1 MSESIETSSESVYFA
16 EARRPVAGLGQ
27 QRLRLTGYG
36 PTLTRTRFTFK
47 KFAGVRGKKTHLRRI
62 WTWGIFQQK
71 HSRQASTL
79 DSRAGSDGS
88 ARQTAQRERHGI
100 LRVRRTV
107 NGLQESAC

>member
-1 MSESIETSSESVYFA
+1 MYFA
-16 EARRPVAGLGQ
+16 EARQPVAGLGQ

-88 ARQTAQRERHGI
+88 ARRQCATDGAARKTRHF
-100 LRVRRTV
+100 
-107 NGLQESAC
+107 ACATYC